1 MLYTAIGI
9 PLLVT
14 AFMRFLDH
22 KTWNIMKLNTKDF
35 KNDMQAVNYIL
46 NLVDLVENRG
56 LYFISLL
63 SKLLNFHRKT
73 CTKNKVRRIA

>member
-1 MLYTAIGI
+1 MIWDGPQNIGMLYTAIGI

-14 AFMRFLDH
+14 AFMKFLDH

-46 NLVDLVENRG
+46 NLVDLVENKG
-56 LYFISLL
+56 PYFFFPSY
-63 SKLLNFHRKT
+63 
-73 CTKNKVRRIA
+73 